1 MCTGDGRVAVL
12 QAVPLTVRPPRL
24 LVTAALKPQIFIR
37 KFPQGGLRMHARQL
51 TSLGRL
57 VPLLL
62 WTSTQEL
69 LCRPMILGELALQ
82 ARSKRDRKPKCPLV
96 LVSLRLVL
104 PPCPTGAL
112 CHMRNRRCSK

>member
-1 MCTGDGRVAVL
+1 MCTRDGRVAVL
-12 QAVPLTVRPPRL
+12 QAVHLTVRPPRL
-24 LVTAALKPQIFIR
+24 LVTAALVPQIFIR
-37 KFPQGGLRMHARQL
+37 KVSQGGLWMHAWQL

-57 VPLLL
+57 LPLPL
-62 WTSTQEL
+62 WPSQEL
-69 LCRPMILGELALQ
+69 LCRPMILGKLALQ